1 MSKNVS
7 ERPQIIKVVLEN
19 VKNDVSIYVE
29 IVVHRDVA
37 EADHPYPSLFK
48 CRGNVTVLSQ

>member
-1 MSKNVS
+1 MGKNVS

-19 VKNDVSIYVE
+19 VKNDVSIHVE
-29 IVVHRDVA
+29 IVVHQDVA

-48 CRGNVTVLSQ
+48 CWGNVTVLSQ